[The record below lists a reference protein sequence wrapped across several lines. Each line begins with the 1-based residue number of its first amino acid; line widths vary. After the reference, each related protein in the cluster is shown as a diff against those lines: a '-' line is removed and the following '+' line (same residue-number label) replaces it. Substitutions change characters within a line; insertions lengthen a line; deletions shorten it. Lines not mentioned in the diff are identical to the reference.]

1 MLAAATASAAA
12 AAQPAPAAAP
22 TGHKCSGWGP
32 HLREEV
38 VLDLELQAP
47 LQPVIP
53 PITVDIPRRLHL
65 MHHPLLLLFLLL
77 CKGVRREVADRQLHV
92 QDPRCDVGDH
102 QKTEPLLNP
111 TKHDKVICDF
121 LA

>member
-12 AAQPAPAAAP
+12 RAAAP
-22 TGHKCSGWGP
+22 TGYRCSGRGA
-32 HLREEV
+32 HLREEM

-47 LQPVIP
+47 LQPVVP

-65 MHHPLLLLFLLL
+65 VHHPLLLLFLLF

-102 QKTEPLLNP
+102 QKPEPLLDP
-111 TKHDKVICDF
+111 TNSTTMLSF
-121 LA
+121 SQR